1 MVLCPSAGRT
11 PSAVPP
17 TVKDCTIQT
26 GSIGAGLTAGYDAV
40 DTPPT
45 DRHGT
50 MTRPADAAPS
60 RNANIAG
67 VD

>member
-1 MVLCPSAGRT
+1 MVLCPSALRT
-11 PSAVPP
+11 PSAIPS
-17 TVKDCTIQT
+17 TVKDCTIQAS
-26 GSIGAGLTAGYDAV
+26 SIGAGLTAGHHAV